1 MPQLI
6 ASVEGIEIKHVHL
19 KNDRTTLGRNSYND
33 IIFDNRVVSGEHC
46 VFEIEGIADVY
57 VQDLASTNG
66 TYVNGH
72 MIKSRQLLHDR
83 DILKIGSFQIQF
95 LASSAPE
102 SVKPPINTRSM
113 SLEELGMPGISGVR
127 HASLKVLT
135 GSSSGLEVPLVKVVT
150 TFGQPG
156 VGVVAISHRRD
167 GYYVA
172 YMEGKAPCYLNGKL
186 IGPTAIRLAHH
197 DVMKL
202 AGTEMEFAL
211 A

>member
-6 ASVEGIEIKHVHL
+6 ASVAGVEIGHVYL
-19 KNDRTTLGRNSYND
+19 KNDRTTLGRKPCND
-33 IIFDNRVVSGEHC
+33 IVFDNPVVSGEHC
-46 VFEIEGIADVY
+46 VFELEGIADVY

-72 MIKSRQLLHDR
+72 MIKSRQLLRDR
-83 DILKIGSFQIQF
+83 DVLGIGSFQVQF
-95 LASSAPE
+95 LASSSPDSGDPAD
-102 SVKPPINTRSM
+102 TRSM
-113 SLEELGMPGISGVR
+113 SLDEVGLPGSSGVR

-135 GSSSGLEVPLVKVVT
+135 GSSAGLEVPLVKVVT

-172 YMEGKAPCYLNGKL
+172 HMEGEAPCYLNGKQ
-186 IGPTAIRLAHH
+186 IGPTAIALAHH
-197 DVMKL
+197 DVLNL
-202 AGTEMEFAL
+202 AGTEMAFAL